1 MAVLFTRAFA
11 LRPLPLLIALTLLSA
26 AILAACDPATPPAA
40 PAAPPSQPTVDEI
53 LALDQ
58 AQSAG
63 VATPAPEVD
72 AAPQPDPAQEEPP
85 EPAEAAVEAL
95 VFVEPRQVRQGASFL
110 VVVDSPNAGAASVAF
125 EGAFLSFIREGG
137 RLFTIL
143 PVDAEAPPGPL
154 SLLISIADGEGR
166 PALTVELEIE
176 VLPANWTVEVV
187 EIDDENSRLLDPEV
201 IAEDLA
207 VRSGVQ
213 FSKSPVRL
221 WSGFFRPPTAGVI
234 TSTFGVR
241 RSYNF
246 AEPVDYH
253 TGMDHAG
260 ALGELVVAPNDGV
273 VAWTGETERRGRGVI
288 IDHGGGLFT
297 TYWHL
302 SSVSAEEGNPIS
314 RGDVLGRIGNTGLST
329 GPHLHWEVV
338 VHGVAVDPI
347 QWIREQEVPD
357 PSAQFDPGQAIY
369 RTEEPVDDTPTGAAA
384 DSG

>member
-1 MAVLFTRAFA
+1 MAVPFTRAFA
-11 LRPLPLLIALTLLSA
+11 LRPLPLLIALTLLGA

-58 AQSAG
+58 SQSAG
-63 VATPAPEVD
+63 AATPAPEVD

-95 VFVEPRQVRQGASFL
+95 IFVEPRQVRQGASFL
-110 VVVDSPNAGAASVAF
+110 VVVDSPNAGAASVAL

-260 ALGELVVAPNDGV
+260 ALGELVVAPNDGI

-288 IDHGGGLFT
+288 IDHGGGVFT

-302 SSVSAEEGNPIS
+302 SSISAEEGNPIN

-357 PSAQFDPGQAIY
+357 PSAQFDPSQAIY
-369 RTEEPVDDTPTGAAA
+369 RTGEPADDTPTGAVA